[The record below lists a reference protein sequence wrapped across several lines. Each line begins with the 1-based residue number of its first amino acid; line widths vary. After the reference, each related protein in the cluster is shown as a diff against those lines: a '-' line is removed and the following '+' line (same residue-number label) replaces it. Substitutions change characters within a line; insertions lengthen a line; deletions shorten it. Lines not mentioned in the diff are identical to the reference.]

1 MIVTFIDALSEKPVF
16 HIGGPDFQ
24 MDPLP
29 NDIVVDMDGHQYVV
43 LRRAWACNRAAV
55 PAGQVLHIGAE
66 KVIAVDLQC
75 TVAPAA
81 HLFEYLDQLG
91 MLPPGTSNGGGTSAR
106 S

>member
-75 TVAPAA
+75 LVAPVANV
-81 HLFEYLDQLG
+81 LEYMSQLG
-91 MLPPGTSNGGGTSAR
+91 MLPPGMVNGGNVNAGS
-106 S
+106 